1 MTNFDV
7 IVIGGGPGGYVCAI
21 RCSQLGLKT
30 ACIDA
35 SPALGGTCLN
45 VGCIPSKALL
55 HASHQLHESKNNF
68 AKMGI
73 ISEPPVVDW
82 KEMQKY
88 KDMIIK
94 QNTQGIEFLFKKNK
108 VNYINGHAHFTNKNE
123 IQVHDKTYTSNNIV
137 IATGSEATS
146 LPGLD
151 IDEDLIVS
159 STGAL
164 SLNKIPAKM
173 AVIGGGVIGL
183 ELGSVY
189 SRLGTEVTVLEYQNS
204 ITPEM
209 DKEVSKNLQ
218 RILKQ
223 QGIKFKTNCAVST
236 VEKLKGKVR
245 VNFINN
251 KTESNEKIETE
262 IVLVATGRK
271 AYSNGLCFEEIGGL
285 VNERGGIETDM
296 KNLTNLSSIYAIG
309 DVTNGPMLAHK
320 AEEEGIAV
328 AETIAGQKS
337 HINFN
342 HIPNVIYTNPEVASV
357 GMTEEMLKNINKS
370 YKVGKFNFAGNAR
383 AKLVFSSAGFVKLLT
398 DSKTDRILGCHI
410 IGPNAGDIIHE
421 VCVAME
427 FGASAQ
433 DLAMTCHAHPTFSEA
448 IKEAALSCGDGA
460 IHS

>member
-30 ACIDA
+30 VCIDA

-68 AKMGI
+68 SKMGI

-82 KEMQKY
+82 KGMQKY

-123 IQVHDKTYTSNNIV
+123 IQVNDKTYTSNNIV

-151 IDEDLIVS
+151 IDEELIVS

-164 SLNKIPAKM
+164 SLNKIPEKM

-189 SRLGTEVTVLEYQNS
+189 SRLGTEVTVLEYRNS

-209 DKEVSKNLQ
+209 DKDVSKNLQ

-236 VEKLKGKVR
+236 IEKLKGKVR

-251 KTESNEKIETE
+251 KTESKEKIETD

-271 AYSNGLCFEEIGGL
+271 AYSNRLCFEEIGGI
-285 VNERGGIETDM
+285 VDERGGIKTDV
-296 KNLTNLSSIYAIG
+296 KNLTNVPSIYAIG

-328 AETIAGQKS
+328 AEAIAGQKS

-357 GMTEEMLKNINKS
+357 GMTEEMLKNNDKS

-383 AKLVFSSAGFVKLLT
+383 AKLIFSSTGFVKLLT

>member
-1 MTNFDV
+1 MKNTLSGSLKHVTNISPIADEGIMGLDGFTLRNLEVFKSLATQGTHGTLIDLLDETV
-7 IVIGGGPGGYVCAI
+7 TNGGGRLLKQWLSRPLTDTKKLNSRLNIVAGFFSNK
-21 RCSQLGLKT
+21 RQLKQCRSILEGIMDIERILGKINQSKVSPRDLIGLK
-30 ACIDA
+30 
-35 SPALGGTCLN
+35 
-45 VGCIPSKALL
+45 
-55 HASHQLHESKNNF
+55 Q
-68 AKMGI
+68 
-73 ISEPPVVDW
+73 
-82 KEMQKY
+82 
-88 KDMIIK
+88 
-94 QNTQGIEFLFKKNK
+94 
-108 VNYINGHAHFTNKNE
+108 
-123 IQVHDKTYTSNNIV
+123 
-137 IATGSEATS
+137 
-146 LPGLD
+146 
-151 IDEDLIVS
+151 
-159 STGAL
+159 
-164 SLNKIPAKM
+164 SLNKIPEKM

-189 SRLGTEVTVLEYQNS
+189 SRLGTEVTVLEYRNS

-209 DKEVSKNLQ
+209 DKDVSKNLQ

-236 VEKLKGKVR
+236 IEKLKGKVR

-285 VNERGGIETDM
+285 VDERGGIKTDV
-296 KNLTNLSSIYAIG
+296 KNLTNVPSIYAIG

-357 GMTEEMLKNINKS
+357 GMTEGMLKNINKS

-448 IKEAALSCGDGA
+448 IKAVSYTHLTLPTTPYV
-460 IHS
+460 

>member
-55 HASHQLHESKNNF
+55 HASHQLHEAKHNF
-68 AKMGI
+68 AKMGL
-73 ISEPPVVDW
+73 ISEPPIINW
-82 KEMQKY
+82 KKMQEY
-88 KDMIIK
+88 KDIIIR

-108 VNYINGHAHFTNKNE
+108 VQYINGHARFTNKNE
-123 IQVHDKTYTSNNIV
+123 IQVDGKTYTGNNIV

-146 LPGLD
+146 LPGID
-151 IDEDLIVS
+151 IDEELIVS

-164 SLNKIPAKM
+164 SLKKIPNRLV
-173 AVIGGGVIGL
+173 VIGGGVIGL
-183 ELGSVY
+183 ELSSVY
-189 SRLGTEVTVLEYQNS
+189 NRLGTEVTVLEYQNS

-209 DKEVSKNLQ
+209 DKDISKNLQ

-223 QGIKFKTNCAVST
+223 QGIKFETNCAVNAVRKYKNKLT
-236 VEKLKGKVR
+236 VKYK
-245 VNFINN
+245 NN
-251 KTESNEKIETE
+251 KTESSEIIEAD

-271 AYSNGLCFEEIGGL
+271 AHSKELSFEEIGGT
-285 VNERGGIETDM
+285 VDERGGIETDIR
-296 KNLTNLSSIYAIG
+296 NLTNLSSIYAIG

-357 GMTEEMLKNINKS
+357 GMTEEMLKENDKD
-370 YKVGKFNFAGNAR
+370 YKVGKFNFAGNGR

-398 DSKTDRILGCHI
+398 DNKTDRILGCHI

>member
-68 AKMGI
+68 SKMGI

-123 IQVHDKTYTSNNIV
+123 IQVNDKTYTSNNIV

-151 IDEDLIVS
+151 IDEELIVS

-209 DKEVSKNLQ
+209 DKDVSKNLQ

-285 VNERGGIETDM
+285 VDERGGIETDM

-357 GMTEEMLKNINKS
+357 GMTEEMLKNSNKS